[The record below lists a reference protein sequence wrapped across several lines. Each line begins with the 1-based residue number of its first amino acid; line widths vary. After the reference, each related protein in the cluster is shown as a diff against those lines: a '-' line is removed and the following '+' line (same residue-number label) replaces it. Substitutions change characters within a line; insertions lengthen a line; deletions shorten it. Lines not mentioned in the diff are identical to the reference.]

1 MVPTR
6 EKAFELLKEYNESD
20 ALIKHAL
27 SVEGVMRRFARI
39 YGEDEEKW
47 GIIGLLHDIDYEKYP
62 EEHCK
67 KAVEILK
74 AHDYPEE
81 YIHAVVSHGYGLCSD
96 VKPEHIMEKVMF
108 TIDELTG
115 LITAAALMRPSK
127 SVMDLEYKSVNKKY
141 KTPSFAA
148 GVDRSVIAQGC
159 EMLGKD
165 LQHVIEETIQ
175 GMREVA
181 DEIGLGNGC

>member
-6 EKAFELLKEYNESD
+6 EDAFALLKEYNKND

-62 EEHCK
+62 DEHCT
-67 KAVEILK
+67 KAVEILS
-74 AHDYPEE
+74 ARGYPEA
-81 YIHAVVSHGYGLCSD
+81 YIHAVVSHGYGSCSD
-96 VKPEHIMEKVMF
+96 VPPAHIMEKVLF

-127 SVMDLEYKSVNKKY
+127 SVMDLEYKSVHKKY

-148 GVDRSVIAQGC
+148 GVDRNVIAQGC

-165 LQHVIEETIQ
+165 LQYVIEETIL

-181 DEIGLGNGC
+181 HEIGLA

>member
-6 EKAFELLKEYNESD
+6 EEALALLQEYNKSD

-62 EEHCK
+62 SEHCV
-67 KAVEILK
+67 KAAEIL
-74 AHDYPEE
+74 DEQGYPEE

-96 VKPEHIMEKVMF
+96 VEPQHIMEKVMF

-148 GVDRSVIAQGC
+148 GVDRNVIAQGC

-165 LQHVIEETIQ
+165 LQFVIEETIQ

-181 DEIGLGNGC
+181 NEIGLS

>member
-6 EKAFELLKEYNESD
+6 DEAFALLKRYNESD

-39 YGEDEEKW
+39 FGEDEEKW

-67 KAVEILK
+67 AAVEILK
-74 AHDYPEE
+74 SQDYPEE
-81 YIHAVVSHGYGLCSD
+81 YIHAVTSHGYGLCSD
-96 VKPEHIMEKVMF
+96 VKPEHVMERVMF

-127 SVMDLEYKSVNKKY
+127 SVMDLEYKSVIKKY

-148 GVDRSVIAQGC
+148 GVDRNVIAQGC

-165 LQHVIEETIQ
+165 LQFVIEQTIQ

-181 DEIGLGNGC
+181 EEIGLA